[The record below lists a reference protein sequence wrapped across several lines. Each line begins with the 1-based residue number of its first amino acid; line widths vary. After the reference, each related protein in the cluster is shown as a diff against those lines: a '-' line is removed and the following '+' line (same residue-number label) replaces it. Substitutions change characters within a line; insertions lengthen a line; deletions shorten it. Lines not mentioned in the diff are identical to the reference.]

1 MDNINNVLWY
11 SLGAFDYFLD
21 KEDKNKSAVFDN
33 CDIETIENQ
42 IAQFHYTEEECESKR
57 KEIKKN
63 IQNRQVFDEK
73 QLFNKKQ
80 VEYIFN
86 LYDRDGLKSLNSF
99 IKETTSEIKSGDLND
114 DEDILNDR
122 LFKIESFIY
131 LKNVTDLDTFDLFA
145 YYSKVIVLLNLTIDS
160 YSDSDRDFFYRCDD
174 IKQKLYQLIR
184 DAIFDIYCEGKNKKD
199 LIFCLKTFEILDLFT
214 IFNASIQVFPTSMV
228 DYLLHE
234 LYVDNEKDVWPI
246 NRYHCFKMFLLEM
259 KDPLDDEYLELYD
272 EYFPI
277 ENDNAYLM
285 MALKAHYNGD
295 ESSTKEYLNLIN
307 SDNLNTNY
315 ESYYYDLLN
324 LPDGDNSKNY
334 KDTDAILDLIESK
347 DRENLNEYLTSFNT
361 NSLSGYALLE
371 CVKAMLDASRYNSI
385 EAETILYC
393 SPISL
398 KNYLSRDSSLI
409 QDDDIAELYIF
420 STILL
425 NLNLVE
431 ESCILLSALRSRV
444 SQANEIVL
452 NTIAVQLEM
461 SRKLLGYKNK

>member
-21 KEDKNKSAVFDN
+21 KEDKNKSAVFDDG
-33 CDIETIENQ
+33 DIETIENQ
-42 IAQFHYTEEECESKR
+42 IAQFHYTEEERESKR

-73 QLFNKKQ
+73 PPFNKKQ
-80 VEYIFN
+80 VEFICD
-86 LYDRDGLKSLNSF
+86 LYDGDGLKTLTSF
-99 IKETTSEIKSGDLND
+99 VRETTLEIKSGDLND
-114 DEDILNDR
+114 DEGVLNDR

-131 LKNVTDLDTFDLFA
+131 LKNVTDLETSDMFA
-145 YYSKVIVLLNLTIDS
+145 FYSKAIVLLNLIIDS
-160 YSDSDRDFFYRCDD
+160 CSDSDNDLFYRCDD

-184 DAIFDIYCEGKNKKD
+184 DAIFDIYCDGKNKKD
-199 LIFCLKTFEILDLFT
+199 LIFYLKTFEILDLFT

-272 EYFPI
+272 EYFPL

-295 ESSTKEYLNLIN
+295 DSATEEYLNLIN

-315 ESYYYDLLN
+315 EAFYYDLLN
-324 LPDGDNSKNY
+324 LSGDNDSKNY
-334 KDTDAILDLIESK
+334 KDRDAILDLIK
-347 DRENLNEYLTSFNT
+347 NRDRENLNEYLTSFNT

-371 CVKAMLDASRYNSI
+371 CVKTMLDGSRYDSI

-398 KNYLSRDSSLI
+398 NNYLSRDSSLI

-431 ESCILLSALRSRV
+431 ESYILLSALSSRV
-444 SQANEIVL
+444 SQSNEIVL
-452 NTIAVQLEM
+452 NAIAVQLEM
-461 SRKLLGYKNK
+461 SRKLLGYKK